1 MPPWPLWLSQ
11 AVTEQGCRK
20 KKNQSSGQIPFQ
32 LGKTSSLVLR
42 GKSRFGFGLLSQE
55 QNSLSTEQ
63 GTAHLPLI
71 LPFPGMLLLPPG
83 EVVWCQTAH
92 RANPWSLSTQKL
104 MFAGS
109 GTDQGGI

>member
-1 MPPWPLWLSQ
+1 MPPWPLWLFQ

-20 KKNQSSGQIPFQ
+20 KKKSVQWSNPIPAWKNIFTC
-32 LGKTSSLVLR
+32 LERKN
-42 GKSRFGFGLLSQE
+42 RFGFGLLSQE
-55 QNSLSTEQ
+55 QNSLSAVQ

-92 RANPWSLSTQKL
+92 RANPRSLSTQKL